1 MSKKAPSGLS
11 GGRSHQKGVGRSS
24 PSDSRALSSASGLSL
39 RFSIDLERGKA
50 KDARYLTDIQ
60 RLTVIA
66 GLRFS
71 EEAVHGNIYKL
82 LTQT

>member
-1 MSKKAPSGLS
+1 MSKKAPSRLS
-11 GGRSHQKGVGRSS
+11 GGRSHQKVVWRSS
-24 PSDSRALSSASGLSL
+24 PSDSRAQLSSASGLSL

-50 KDARYLTDIQ
+50 KDAPLTDIQ